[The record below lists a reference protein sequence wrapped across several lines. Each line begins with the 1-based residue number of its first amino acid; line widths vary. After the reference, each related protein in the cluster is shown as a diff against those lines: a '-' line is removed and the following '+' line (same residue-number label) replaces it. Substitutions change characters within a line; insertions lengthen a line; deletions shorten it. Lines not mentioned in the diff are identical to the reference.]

1 VNTLEQQLK
10 FDFELMTAHTK
21 QMQEVI
27 DEFKQQQTTAQEE
40 YGRLESQHLETETAL
55 ASGQQENAQL
65 LRASLDV
72 KLQIANNKVIADRAE
87 TSLTSIRD
95 HLQAE
100 VAKQQEELLA
110 QRHVI
115 REQEN
120 TISVKTLEATAA
132 TEKADSLA
140 AQLAILV
147 KENEQLTR
155 STGATKRL
163 MRA

>member
-1 VNTLEQQLK
+1 VDALEQRLK

-27 DEFKQQQTTAQEE
+27 DEFKQQQTMAQEE
-40 YGRLESQHLETETAL
+40 YGQLESEHLETETML
-55 ASGQQENAQL
+55 ASGQQENARL

-87 TSLTSIRD
+87 ASLTQQRD
-95 HLQAE
+95 RLQAE

-120 TISVKTLEATAA
+120 TMAVKTLEATAA

-140 AQLAILV
+140 AQLAILA
-147 KENEQLTR
+147 KETAQLTK
-155 STGATKRL
+155 STGATQRL
-163 MRA
+163 LRA